1 MEVEIADYLTKVSEG
16 RLSAESKVDIQ
27 HMMRVCSELESI
39 GDSCFHLARTMNRK
53 RQNATEDFTEIQYK
67 HIHDMMELTSGALEG
82 MRTAISQGEYRHIDL
97 NKNYNIENEINNYRN
112 QLKTQNII
120 DINNKLYDYQMG
132 VFYMDIISECEKLGD
147 YIINVIESSGLKK

>member
-1 MEVEIADYLTKVSEG
+1 
-16 RLSAESKVDIQ
+16 
-27 HMMRVCSELESI
+27 
-39 GDSCFHLARTMNRK
+39 
-53 RQNATEDFTEIQYK
+53 
-67 HIHDMMELTSGALEG
+67 
-82 MRTAISQGEYRHIDL
+82 MRTAISQGEHRHIDL